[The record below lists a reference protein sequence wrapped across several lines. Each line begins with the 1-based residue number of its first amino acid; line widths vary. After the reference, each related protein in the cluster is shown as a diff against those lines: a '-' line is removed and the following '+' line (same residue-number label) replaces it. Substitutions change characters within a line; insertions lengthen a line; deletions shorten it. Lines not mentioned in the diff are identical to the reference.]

1 MSTKLISWHGLPAVY
16 LQNDDAEV
24 VVTLHGA
31 HVVSYIP
38 AGGSEVLFVSKCS
51 EFVDGKAIRGGVPVC
66 FPWFGAPPQGENR
79 AHGLV
84 RYSSWK
90 LLEADKTG
98 AVFGMTVKNF
108 RLRYTVQAAETL
120 KLSLHIENIS
130 DADQSF
136 TGALHTYFKV
146 ADVASVALDGLENAG
161 YFDSLTGKFQ
171 IQTAPLLINCETDR
185 IYKSSAAVTLDDPV
199 LKRRITVEK
208 SGSASTVVW
217 NPWSRKSQ
225 KMADF
230 GDEEY
235 TEMLCIEAANA
246 AAVNDTKMLKSG
258 GCAALEQMISAEN
271 Y

>member
-1 MSTKLISWHGLPAVY
+1 MSTKLINWRGLPAVH
-16 LQNDDAEV
+16 LQNDDAEA

-66 FPWFGAPPQGENR
+66 FPWFGAPPPGESR

-84 RYSSWK
+84 RYTSWK
-90 LLEADKTG
+90 LLEADKNS
-98 AVFGMTVKNF
+98 AVFGITVKNF
-108 RLRYTVQAAETL
+108 RLRYTVQAAKTL

-130 DADQSF
+130 DSEQSC

-146 ADVASVALDGLENAG
+146 ADVASVALNGLENG
-161 YFDSLTGKFQ
+161 EYFDSLTGEFQ
-171 IQTAPLLINCETDR
+171 TQTVPLLINCETDR
-185 IYKSSAAVTLDDPV
+185 IYRSSAPVTLDDPG

-208 SGSASTVVW
+208 SGSASTVIW
-217 NPWSRKSQ
+217 NPWSGKSQ

-230 GDEEY
+230 GDSEY

-246 AAVNDTKMLKSG
+246 AAVNDTKMLKRG
-258 GCAALEQMISAEN
+258 ECAVLEQMISAQN